1 METLSVIQLDP
12 LKLSWMVA
20 AFVGLSIFFLMLGLR
35 SRRLGVETL
44 DDRVKR
50 YAQLRTAEE
59 IELAEP
65 FSARVVMPT
74 LQNMLRIVGRFAPQ
88 RNIEDLERNLAQA
101 GRPLGLT
108 AIDFLG
114 ARLLAAI
121 SLGLA
126 VGGIAFLANSSVR
139 LVLLCILA
147 GGLVGFYAP
156 MVLLRWRVAGR
167 QKMIQRALP
176 DALDLLVV
184 CVDAGLGLDA
194 AILKVAHRWRHEL
207 AREFDQVAYEVSLG
221 RPRLEALQNLVT
233 RTGVEDVAT
242 FVAVIAQADQLGV
255 SIGKALRIHSEQM
268 RVLRR
273 YRAEEQARQAALKML
288 FPLVFLIFPALFAV
302 ILGPAIPHL
311 LRTLAHLG

>member
-50 YAQLRTAEE
+50 YAQMRTAEE
-59 IELAEP
+59 IELAAP
-65 FSARVVMPT
+65 FSERVFRPA

-88 RNIEDLERNLAQA
+88 RNIEDLERHLAQA

-126 VGGIAFLANSSVR
+126 IGVIAFLTNSSVR
-139 LVLLCILA
+139 LVLLCFLA

-156 MVLLRWRVAGR
+156 MILLRWRVAGR
-167 QKMIQRALP
+167 QKMVQRALP

-184 CVDAGLGLDA
+184 CIDAGLGLDA
-194 AILKVAHRWRHEL
+194 AILKVAQRWRHAL

-221 RPRLEALQNLVT
+221 RPRVEALQDLVT
-233 RTGVEDVAT
+233 RTGVEDIAT
-242 FVAVIAQADQLGV
+242 FVAVVTQADQLGV
-255 SIGKALRIHSEQM
+255 SIGKALRIHAEQM

-273 YRAEEQARQAALKML
+273 YRAEEQAREAALKML

-302 ILGPAIPHL
+302 ILGPALPHL
-311 LRTLAHLG
+311 LRTLGSLG